1 MGTVVTIDI
10 FGENYHD
17 PLQIARSVDAAEGIL
32 READEVFSTWKPQ
45 SPLSRLRRGELTIGE
60 VPTVIA
66 DVLDEC
72 RIAKRVSRGWFDP
85 WSIPGGV
92 DPTGLVKG
100 WAAQRALDPLREL
113 DLTGVL
119 INAAGDI
126 ASFGGPV
133 HGEPFRIG
141 VVCPGDLK
149 RLACVVES
157 PGAVAS
163 SGTYERGNHLVN
175 PFTGASISTV
185 SATVTGPELGLA
197 DALATALAVA
207 GRVGLE
213 FFSSLKNYE
222 GLVIDTTDNVYAS
235 EGFPMAETFLSGRPS

>member
-1 MGTVVTIDI
+1 
-10 FGENYHD
+10 
-17 PLQIARSVDAAEGIL
+17 
-32 READEVFSTWKPQ
+32 
-45 SPLSRLRRGELTIGE
+45 
-60 VPTVIA
+60 
-66 DVLDEC
+66 
-72 RIAKRVSRGWFDP
+72 
-85 WSIPGGV
+85 
-92 DPTGLVKG
+92 
-100 WAAQRALDPLREL
+100 L

-222 GLVIDTTDNVYAS
+222 GLVIETTDNVYAS